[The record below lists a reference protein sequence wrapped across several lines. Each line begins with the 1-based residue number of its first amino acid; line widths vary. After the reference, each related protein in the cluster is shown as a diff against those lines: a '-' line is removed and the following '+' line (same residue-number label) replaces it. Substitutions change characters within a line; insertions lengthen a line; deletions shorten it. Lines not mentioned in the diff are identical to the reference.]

1 MSIAFYG
8 VFSIEQ
14 IVMMAL
20 PWWLYKV
27 SMWVLY
33 MPLSYLALSYFPHN
47 HHDKNHE

>member
-1 MSIAFYG
+1 MASFFSNLVSQLIDTAVWMSIAFYG

-27 SMWVLY
+27 SM
-33 MPLSYLALSYFPHN
+33 
-47 HHDKNHE
+47 